1 MQRYSRAQLCPL
13 GWHGIAFSRRRDD
26 SGTSNKEKKR
36 RTLVERVRRRAYEIW
51 EREGRL
57 DGDHERHWH
66 QAAKELES
74 QAGVGAAASDR
85 SGNVSVRSK
94 KSRQ

>member
-1 MQRYSRAQLCPL
+1 MQEPEEQAWLTIAATAAQVT
-13 GWHGIAFSRRRDD
+13 RRKTM
-26 SGTSNKEKKR
+26 GTDNEMD
-36 RTLVERVRRRAYEIW
+36 EHVRRRAYEIW

-66 QAAKELES
+66 QASKELENQS
-74 QAGVGAAASDR
+74 DVGAAPQER
-85 SGNVSVRSK
+85 SGNGAVRSR